1 MAGKTKAARAKP
13 VSLDVPY
20 PAKVEIP
27 KRRQAIVRRQ
37 RLVEALAEAAGR
49 RIAVV
54 TAPPGYGKTT
64 LLIDFAQSC
73 EGPVCWYSLD
83 ERDVNPATF
92 LRYFVAAGR
101 AQFPEFG
108 AELAAALTSG
118 EELPASR
125 LTDLLVAATASAG
138 GGFIFILD
146 DFHCLDSAPDDFRK
160 AFEGWLYRLP
170 PDVHV
175 VLSGRSRPQIAV
187 LPMMEVRQEVGTIT
201 AADFSFTCD
210 EVALLFREV
219 LGKEISPD
227 DSQRLADLT
236 EGWAGALVLLA
247 ERPPSG
253 SGDVALEQL
262 RGSDTLFQ
270 YISLEQFDPLP
281 GEVREFLLG
290 SAVLRT
296 LDVAIVNELLGIATA
311 EEKLTFLARLN
322 LLVTPDDPEQPRRYH
337 RLFRAFLVSQ
347 LRASDPARFREL
359 NEKAARIS
367 EAAHHWDDAVYHYI
381 QEAAWDSIIQ
391 ITDRVGVTYVRRRPL
406 GDARRLAGSRAGRGA
421 GQPAQAHDLEG
432 ESPPLSEPC

>member
-1 MAGKTKAARAKP
+1 MTGKTKAARAKP

-20 PAKVEIP
+20 PAKIEIP

-64 LLIDFAQSC
+64 LLVDFAQSC

-118 EELPASR
+118 EELSAGR

-146 DFHCLDSAPDDFRK
+146 DFHCLDSAPEDFRK
-160 AFEGWLYRLP
+160 ALEGWLYRLP

-175 VLSGRSRPQIAV
+175 VLSGRSRPQFAV
-187 LPMMEVRQEVGTIT
+187 LPMMEVRREVGTIT

-219 LGKEISPD
+219 LGKEISLD
-227 DSQRLADLT
+227 DAQRLADLT

-296 LDVAIVNELLGIATA
+296 LDVAIVNELLGIAAA

-322 LLVTPDDPEQPRRYH
+322 LLVTPGDLEQPRRYH
-337 RLFRAFLVSQ
+337 RLFRAFLVSH

-391 ITDRVGVTYVRRRPL
+391 ITDRVG
-406 GDARRLAGSRAGRGA
+406 ARLFEEGHWDTLA
-421 GQPAQAHDLEG
+421 
-432 ESPPLSEPC
+432 